1 MFLNRKKEMKSK
13 KVNSAI
19 LLMYSPD
26 KKGLVAAVTKFLA
39 ANNGNILFLEQ
50 HVDSQEKAFFM
61 RIEWDLSKFKIPRDN
76 IGNVFNKQVAA
87 KFKMKWQLYF
97 SDVSPKMAIFVSKF
111 SHCLYDILSRM
122 ESGDYNVEI
131 PLIISNH
138 QEIRE
143 IAQKF
148 NIDFYYFDK
157 NNRNRKIQEKAELK
171 LLKDHNIDFVV
182 LARYMQVLSNDFI
195 KKYPD
200 KIINIHHSF
209 LPAFAG
215 ARPYHSAYKR
225 GVKIIGATSHY
236 VTDALDAGPIIEQDV
251 IRVSHADRVSD
262 MVRKGQDLEK
272 VVLSRAIWYHLMRK
286 TMVYKNRVIVFN

>member
-1 MFLNRKKEMKSK
+1 MKNKKI
-13 KVNSAI
+13 NSAI

-76 IGNVFNKQVAA
+76 IGNIFNKQVAA

-97 SDVSPKMAIFVSKF
+97 SDVSSKMAIFVSKF
-111 SHCLYDILSRM
+111 SHCLYDILSR
-122 ESGDYNVEI
+122 SQAGDYNVEI

-138 QEIRE
+138 KEVGE

-148 NIDFYYFDK
+148 NIDFYYFDI
-157 NNRNRKIQEKAELK
+157 NNRNRKKQEKAELK
-171 LLKDHNIDFVV
+171 LLKDYNIDFVV
-182 LARYMQVLSNDFI
+182 LARYMQVLSKDFI
-195 KKYPD
+195 KQYPN

-215 ARPYHSAYKR
+215 ARPYHLAYKR

>member
-157 NNRNRKIQEKAELK
+157 NNRNRKTQEKAELK
-171 LLKDHNIDFVV
+171 LLKDYNIDFLV
-182 LARYMQVLSNDFI
+182 LARYMQVLSKDFI
-195 KKYPD
+195 KKYPN

-272 VVLSRAIWYHLMRK
+272 VVLSKAIWYHLMRK

>member
-1 MFLNRKKEMKSK
+1 MKSK

-61 RIEWDLSKFKIPRDN
+61 RIEWDLDKFKIPRDN
-76 IGNVFNKQVAA
+76 IGNIFNKQVAA

-97 SDVSPKMAIFVSKF
+97 SDVPPKMAIFVSKF
-111 SHCLYDILSRM
+111 PHCLYDILSRM